1 MMTMHNNNN
10 YNNNN
15 SRNNKNNNQIK
26 SLICVMQD
34 NYRHIIN
41 ALVRPNILPP
51 KKACKFK

>member
-1 MMTMHNNNN
+1 MTMHNNNN